1 MKLTPEQQE
10 ARAKNQAKNL
20 QNQVDA
26 VFRRTN
32 EGSFKTVQRYKAAN
46 ERFCNFLGEN
56 TNLKNFRNVEVRRV
70 RAYVEH
76 LQSLDCL
83 PSYILTEL
91 SGIKWVHKR
100 MNPKRNLPKSNKCF
114 CLDKREPYKY
124 DRSIKISEFKEG
136 VKTALAD
143 GRMDVVLE
151 FYMGRYFGCRHEEFV
166 TLRVDQIEKAI
177 EHRQLHLKNTKG
189 GRERD
194 IPVYTDMQMK
204 ILNRVLVYAKKNG
217 KLSRDY
223 VICDNHKNSVKRE
236 LKSLE
241 N

>member
-1 MKLTPEQQE
+1 MKMKLTPEQQE

-32 EGSFKTVQRYKAAN
+32 EGSFKTVQRYKATN
-46 ERFCNFLGEN
+46 ERFCDFLGEN
-56 TNLKNFRNVEVRRV
+56 TNLKNFRNVEVRHV

-143 GRMDVVLE
+143 GRMDVVFE
-151 FYMGRYFGCRHEEFV
+151 FYMG
-166 TLRVDQIEKAI
+166 
-177 EHRQLHLKNTKG
+177 
-189 GRERD
+189 
-194 IPVYTDMQMK
+194 
-204 ILNRVLVYAKKNG
+204 
-217 KLSRDY
+217 LSL
-223 VICDNHKNSVKRE
+223 IHI
-236 LKSLE
+236 
-241 N
+241 

>member
-46 ERFCNFLGEN
+46 ERFCDFLGEN
-56 TNLKNFRNVEVRRV
+56 TNLKNFRNVEVRHI

-100 MNPKRNLPKSNKCF
+100 MNPKKNLPKSNKCF
-114 CLDKREPYKY
+114 CSDKREPYKY
-124 DRSIKISEFKEG
+124 D
-136 VKTALAD
+136 D
-143 GRMDVVLE
+143 GREDSLAADTWLICGSVHPPLSALSS
-151 FYMGRYFGCRHEEFV
+151 FF
-166 TLRVDQIEKAI
+166 TW
-177 EHRQLHLKNTKG
+177 
-189 GRERD
+189 
-194 IPVYTDMQMK
+194 YT
-204 ILNRVLVYAKKNG
+204 
-217 KLSRDY
+217 
-223 VICDNHKNSVKRE
+223 HP
-236 LKSLE
+236 
-241 N
+241 